1 VPHTFN
7 AGLGRPAGVPIAV
20 APAADRE
27 TVVDPV
33 AHSSLPPEFL
43 VFVLARTKGETKARQ
58 IKMKFNRMSKESRS
72 VSESLFWRL
81 EMFTSGFFLKAISA
95 SRESR
100 LVIEELTTALAIGSL
115 GSHEW
120 NLRLTR

>member
-1 VPHTFN
+1 VPHTSN
-7 AGLGRPAGVPIAV
+7 AGLGGPVGDPIAV

-72 VSESLFWRL
+72 VWESLFWRL
-81 EMFTSGFFLKAISA
+81 QMFASGFFLKAIPA

-100 LVIEELTTALAIGSL
+100 LVIEEPTRALAIGTL
-115 GSHEW
+115 GGHEW

>member
-20 APAADRE
+20 APAAGRE